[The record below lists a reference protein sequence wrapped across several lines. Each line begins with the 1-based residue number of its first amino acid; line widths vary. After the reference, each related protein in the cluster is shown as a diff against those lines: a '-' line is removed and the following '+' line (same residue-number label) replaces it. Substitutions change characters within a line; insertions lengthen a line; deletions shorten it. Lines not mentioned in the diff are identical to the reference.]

1 MSTRGH
7 NPSIHGQELRELVLG
22 ALPSLRDALGDEQR
36 TEPHRIMRVLFD
48 HATQSIRDGDI
59 PEVIRC
65 FRLTK
70 QLVELD
76 GECDLFV
83 TSAIWASY
91 IHRFQRDDPLALRIF
106 RNIDPRVRETL
117 YSPFTFP
124 HAWLREMRIHLP
136 DADRWRTWLT
146 VERPVEAEARL
157 IQQVNCC
164 GHFAVVRLRLEPMLE
179 DRSVFFRNELDDSD
193 DAPLAYLEA
202 AVEGVTRT
210 LAERSGANR
219 GVSYLRIDLLELR
232 HHPVDS
238 RRPDFVAAAGQAV
251 ECCFAEA
258 GLVEI

>member
-1 MSTRGH
+1 M
-7 NPSIHGQELRELVLG
+7 LG
-22 ALPSLRDALGDEQR
+22 TIPSLRGALGDEER
-36 TEPHRIMRVLFD
+36 TDPHHLMRVLFN
-48 HATQSIRDGDI
+48 HATRAIRDGDI

-65 FRLTK
+65 FRLAK

-76 GECDLFV
+76 GDCDIFV

-91 IHRFQRDDPLALRIF
+91 LRRFRRDDPLALRIF
-106 RNIDPRVRETL
+106 RDIDPLVRETL

-124 HAWLREMRIHLP
+124 HTWLREMKIHLP

-146 VERPVEAEARL
+146 VERQVEAESRL
-157 IQQVNCC
+157 VQQVTCC
-164 GHFAVVRLRLEPMLE
+164 GHFSVVRLRLEPMLE
-179 DRSVFFRNELDDSD
+179 DRSVLFRNGLDDSD

-210 LAERSGANR
+210 LVERSGTSR
-219 GVSYLRIDLLELR
+219 GVSYLRVDLLELR

-238 RRPDFVAAAGQAV
+238 RRSDFVAAAGQAA
-251 ECCFAEA
+251 ERCFAEA